1 MSLLPVDELLAP
13 LGDDAPCGPDLE
25 YDPAFLALE
34 EASRGKPEQQ
44 FGDTVIA
51 AEEADWRAVF
61 EGARQLAERTR
72 DLRVAVLLARSAAR
86 LHGVAGYN
94 DALALIAGLLEQ
106 HWDHVYP
113 QLDADD
119 NNDPTMRLNAL
130 APLVD
135 GATGLA
141 DFRTASVLGGR
152 SPLTV
157 RQIELAAG
165 KADPRSDESVP
176 SQGAILDALT
186 QGHANDGDLLARLK
200 QPQSELQR
208 IDAVLTDKVGSE
220 GPDLKPLQLL
230 TRWVANAATEAE
242 AAASGG
248 ADGASEAGSDGHG
261 DDGDTGSASSTRVGT
276 PGSLRNRDDVIKT
289 LDRVCEWIEKNEP
302 TNPAPLLIRRAQ
314 RLMTKNFMDIIRDI
328 APDGFAQIENLA
340 GRIDE

>member
-51 AEEADWRAVF
+51 AEDADWRAVY
-61 EGARQLAERTR
+61 EGARGLAERTR

-113 QLDADD
+113 LLDADD

-176 SQGAILDALT
+176 SEGAILDALA
-186 QGHANDGDLLARLK
+186 QGQANDGELLARLK
-200 QPQSELQR
+200 RPQAELQR

-230 TRWVANAATEAE
+230 TRWVANAAAEAE
-242 AAASGG
+242 AAASGAAAEGSSDAG
-248 ADGASEAGSDGHG
+248 ADGHG
-261 DDGDTGSASSTRVGT
+261 DDTGGASTSRVAT

-289 LDRVCEWIEKNEP
+289 LDRVCDWIEKNEP

>member
-61 EGARQLAERTR
+61 EGARGLAERTR

-113 QLDADD
+113 LLDADD

-141 DFRTASVLGGR
+141 DFRAASVLGGR

-176 SQGAILDALT
+176 SQGAILDGLA
-186 QGHANDGDLLARLK
+186 QGQANDGELLARLK
-200 QPQSELQR
+200 QPQAELQR
-208 IDAVLTDKVGSE
+208 IDTVLTDKVGSE

-248 ADGASEAGSDGHG
+248 GAAEGTADAEG
-261 DDGDTGSASSTRVGT
+261 DDGDSGSATTTRVGT